1 MMKITNSKIET
12 WERAKR
18 MAFWDQGKLDYAKWL
33 TGFKSGKS
41 NIIQQSINYMR
52 VADLIALIGIQQFIK
67 QWPLL
72 RNTNDLNE
80 NKKNIF
86 DGAWG
91 WYVAGDTSFPV
102 NASATRF
109 HPKKL
114 GTLRVLAK
122 ASGHDSIYQIAKITG
137 RDYRRV
143 HDDIMDFVKDGIA
156 ILSTEIRNGRVT
168 KIPRLCGVHPL
179 APQYH

>member
-1 MMKITNSKIET
+1 MMKIPHSQIEA

-33 TGFKSGKS
+33 SGFKSGKA
-41 NIIQQSINYMR
+41 NVIRQSINYMR
-52 VADLIALIGIQQFIK
+52 AADLIALIGIQQFIK
-67 QWPLL
+67 VWPSL
-72 RNTNDLNE
+72 RNTTELNE
-80 NKKNIF
+80 SKKSIF

-122 ASGHDSIYQIAKITG
+122 ATGHDSIYKIAKITG

-143 HDDIMDFVKDGIA
+143 YDDIMDFVEDGIA
-156 ILSTEIRNGRVT
+156 IVTTEIRNGRVS
-168 KIPRLCGVHPL
+168 KVPRLHGVHPY
-179 APQYH
+179 PTKH

>member
-1 MMKITNSKIET
+1 MKITHSQIEA

-18 MAFWDQGKLDYAKWL
+18 MAFWDQGKLNYAKWL
-33 TGFKSGKS
+33 SGFKSGKA
-41 NIIQQSINYMR
+41 NVIRQSISYMR
-52 VADLIALIGIQQFIK
+52 AADLIALIGIRQFIK
-67 QWPLL
+67 IWPSL
-72 RNTNDLNE
+72 RNTEDLNE
-80 NKKNIF
+80 NKKAIL

-102 NASATRF
+102 YAAATRF

-122 ASGHDSIYQIAKITG
+122 ASGQDSIYQIAKITG

-143 HDDIMDFVKDGIA
+143 HDDIMDFVDGGIA
-156 ILSTEIRNGRVT
+156 IVATEIRNGRVA
-168 KIPRLCGVHPL
+168 KVPRLFGVHPYP
-179 APQYH
+179 ATH